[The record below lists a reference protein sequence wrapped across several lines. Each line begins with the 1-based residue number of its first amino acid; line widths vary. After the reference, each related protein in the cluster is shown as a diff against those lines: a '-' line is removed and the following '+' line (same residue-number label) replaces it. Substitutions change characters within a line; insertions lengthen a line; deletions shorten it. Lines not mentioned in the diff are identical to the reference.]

1 MTRPTFD
8 HWQIGRILS
17 SFFSPSLCVYLCL
30 HVPFVLLRRQ
40 YIRVYEQSFAST
52 SVNSFSFFNAFL
64 QKQNN
69 ERVLSLSLCLSLVS
83 LVRYTERH
91 NCKFVSSLYLRF
103 LTVTLRCPPFSVS
116 SFSSCIRFLLISH
129 VCTEIEFPR
138 GRRWRGSARRRKN
151 VGCAHSCDHGTSWS
165 WGGDISTRYGSDT
178 RFRASLGVEWKGEG
192 ETRGR
197 KRKKASKQEPGV
209 VYKPA
214 NGEFSFPSEPLR
226 GALLS
231 LAVFLPVE
239 LQQPLN
245 NEYNTPWWLTC
256 GQNARRTMS
265 REKTRKGSLRRDA
278 AKNKKKKEREKGKQK
293 KEYMN
298 ENTRD

>member
-1 MTRPTFD
+1 M
-8 HWQIGRILS
+8 L
-17 SFFSPSLCVYLCL
+17 FFKSRTMS
-30 HVPFVLLRRQ
+30 
-40 YIRVYEQSFAST
+40 
-52 SVNSFSFFNAFL
+52 AF
-64 QKQNN
+64 
-69 ERVLSLSLCLSLVS
+69 SLSLCLSLVS

-278 AKNKKKKEREKGKQK
+278 AKNKKKEREKGKQK
-293 KEYMN
+293 KENMN

>member
-1 MTRPTFD
+1 MSSPTGSGLRRQPLFLPSSPTPPLLSLSPSVSFPVTPLFSPTHEAIMTRPTFD

-40 YIRVYEQSFAST
+40 YIRVYEQSFASA

-69 ERVLSLSLCLSLVS
+69 ERVLSLCLSLVS

-151 VGCAHSCDHGTSWS
+151 VGCAHSCDHGTS
-165 WGGDISTRYGSDT
+165 
-178 RFRASLGVEWKGEG
+178 
-192 ETRGR
+192 
-197 KRKKASKQEPGV
+197 
-209 VYKPA
+209 
-214 NGEFSFPSEPLR
+214 
-226 GALLS
+226 
-231 LAVFLPVE
+231 
-239 LQQPLN
+239 
-245 NEYNTPWWLTC
+245 
-256 GQNARRTMS
+256 
-265 REKTRKGSLRRDA
+265 
-278 AKNKKKKEREKGKQK
+278 
-293 KEYMN
+293 
-298 ENTRD
+298 